1 MTGITAEE
9 LELLSFFEVEPSRA
23 DKDIPWPYNDF
34 SYQVELGA
42 YLVVF
47 GIAPSYPD
55 VSLTISF
62 NGAEIYNFSG
72 QSLRDVRYHKSSD
85 HETLEIV
92 VSERDTIWLR
102 LRPSIMITQRSG
114 EA

>member
-9 LELLSFFEVEPSRA
+9 FELLSFFEVEPSRA
-23 DKDIPWPYNDF
+23 DEDTPWPYNDLT
-34 SYQVELGA
+34 YKVEVGP

-47 GIAPSYPD
+47 GIAPSYLD
-55 VSLTISF
+55 VSVIISL

-72 QSLRDVRYHKSSD
+72 LSLRDVRYHKSSD

-92 VSERDTIWLR
+92 VSEKDSIWLR

>member
-23 DKDIPWPYNDF
+23 DEHIPWPYNDF
-34 SYQVELGA
+34 SYRVRIGP

-55 VSLTISF
+55 VSVTISF
-62 NGAEIYNFSG
+62 NGAEIYNFCGLSV
-72 QSLRDVRYHKSSD
+72 RDVRYHKNSD

-92 VSERDTIWLR
+92 VSEKDSIWLR